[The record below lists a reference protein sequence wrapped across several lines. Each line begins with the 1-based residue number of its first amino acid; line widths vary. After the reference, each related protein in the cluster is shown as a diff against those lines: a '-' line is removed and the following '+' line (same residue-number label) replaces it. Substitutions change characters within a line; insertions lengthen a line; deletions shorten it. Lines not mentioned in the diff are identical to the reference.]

1 MLGQIEAETQGALD
15 DLRDLARGIYPP
27 LLADKGLGA
36 ALEAQARKAPIP
48 VRVDAG
54 GVGRFDQ
61 DVESAVYFSC
71 LEALQNIAKYAGAS
85 SASIEL
91 RREHS
96 TLRFVVVDDGR
107 GFDQAAVSGSGL
119 QGVTDRLA
127 AIGGTFR
134 VDSSPGRGT
143 TVTGEVPVGA
153 QNDPTHGGEV
163 EPVTQTEQVTV

>member
-1 MLGQIEAETQGALD
+1 
-15 DLRDLARGIYPP
+15 
-27 LLADKGLGA
+27 
-36 ALEAQARKAPIP
+36 
-48 VRVDAG
+48 
-54 GVGRFDQ
+54 
-61 DVESAVYFSC
+61 VYFSC

-91 RREHS
+91 RRGDF

-107 GFDQAAVSGSGL
+107 GFDPAAVSGSGL

-143 TVTGEVPVGA
+143 AVTGEVPVGA
-153 QNDPTHGGEV
+153 QNDPNGGEV